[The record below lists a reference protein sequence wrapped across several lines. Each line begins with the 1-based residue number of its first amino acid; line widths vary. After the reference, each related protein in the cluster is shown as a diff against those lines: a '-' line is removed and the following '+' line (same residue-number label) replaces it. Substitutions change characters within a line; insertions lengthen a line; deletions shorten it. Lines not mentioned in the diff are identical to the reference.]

1 MFVFSPLMERLYR
14 TGEASRLLGVHPM
27 TLRRWIKSGK
37 VKAKR
42 TIGGEYRIPEG
53 EVRRLLGEKPPIIR
67 AVIYARVSSSD
78 QKSDLERQVEYLRN
92 YCSARG
98 YKVTGILRDVAGGLN
113 EKRRVVESVKQAI
126 RDC

>member
-1 MFVFSPLMERLYR
+1 MERLYR

-53 EVRRLLGEKPPIIR
+53 
-67 AVIYARVSSSD
+67 
-78 QKSDLERQVEYLRN
+78 
-92 YCSARG
+92 
-98 YKVTGILRDVAGGLN
+98 
-113 EKRRVVESVKQAI
+113 
-126 RDC
+126 